1 MRHFTPTTEI
11 PCAVEFY
18 YLEKGDKKRH
28 LNNPNDFWDETKDTV
43 PLSDLTE
50 EQAEKIVKYS
60 SLSIEHFRKVG
71 WISVI
76 YSSIN
81 ITLKQAGI
89 PELRDWNE
97 PVIVKEDHLTPQ
109 QQEKKYRARKQS
121 WDNTT
126 PLSSIL
132 IVMKP

>member
-50 EQAEKIVKYS
+50 EQAWKLVFDFIPDKAIKTGKQY
-60 SLSIEHFRKVG
+60 LID
-71 WISVI
+71 
-76 YSSIN
+76 YIN
-81 ITLKQAGI
+81 TTLKQAGI